1 MSERKQPDRRRETPE
16 ERARRLRRQK
26 IRREQMRRRRRR
38 ALILR
43 AVLAGADDECVQAVE
58 EIAAKVGMA
67 FQIQD
72 DILDVISTTEVLGKP
87 VHSDEKNEK
96 MTYVVW
102 KGLDVAKQEVEHLS
116 RKAIS
121 DLRALNP
128 TDDYLE
134 ILLESLIYREK

>member
-1 MSERKQPDRRRETPE
+1 MSFKEI
-16 ERARRLRRQK
+16 QK
-26 IRREQMRRRRRR
+26 EKTAQIEQILKAYLPRVRSEFRH
-38 ALILR
+38 ILR
-43 AVLAGADDECVQAVE
+43 GIIICGIRSSWQCRICL
-58 EIAAKVGMA
+58 
-67 FQIQD
+67 
-72 DILDVISTTEVLGKP
+72 LYTSTTEVLGKP